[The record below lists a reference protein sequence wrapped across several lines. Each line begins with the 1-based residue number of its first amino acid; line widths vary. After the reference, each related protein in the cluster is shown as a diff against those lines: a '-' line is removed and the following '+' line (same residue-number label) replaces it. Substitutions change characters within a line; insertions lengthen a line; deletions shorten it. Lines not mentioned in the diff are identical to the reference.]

1 VFDCSG
7 GITVKGKAALY
18 HGLGKAFTI
27 EELPVPEVEPGGIL
41 VRVTA
46 ASVCGSDLHLWRGD
60 SQFPKERLPRIP
72 GHEFCGYVHTL
83 GKGVSTDSLRRPLK
97 EGDRVAF
104 MFNFPCMRCYHCVR
118 GEFHVCEYRWR
129 RNVRYTFKE
138 YPYCDGGFAEYF
150 YLQPGHW
157 VFKAPDELPDEAV
170 APVNCAMAQVT
181 FGLNQSGIR
190 TGDTIVIQGA
200 GGLGIYAAAI
210 AHDLGAGKVISIDG
224 QKPRLDLVKRCG
236 ATHTIDISQIGSAD
250 ERVKTVKDLTEGTG
264 ADFVL
269 EVTGVPQAIPEG
281 LAMVRKGGTFIEI
294 GQTLT
299 VTTLSGLPNLRIL
312 CLQHYNPWV
321 IPACLDFLA
330 RTKDKYDL
338 LKMTSHKFHLEKI
351 NEAFDAAEWS
361 GKQTGSQVTR
371 AIVNP

>member
-1 VFDCSG
+1 
-7 GITVKGKAALY
+7 
-18 HGLGKAFTI
+18 
-27 EELPVPEVEPGGIL
+27 
-41 VRVTA
+41 
-46 ASVCGSDLHLWRGD
+46 
-60 SQFPKERLPRIP
+60 
-72 GHEFCGYVHTL
+72 
-83 GKGVSTDSLRRPLK
+83 
-97 EGDRVAF
+97 
-104 MFNFPCMRCYHCVR
+104 MRCYHCVR
-118 GEFHVCEYRWR
+118 GEFHACEYRWR